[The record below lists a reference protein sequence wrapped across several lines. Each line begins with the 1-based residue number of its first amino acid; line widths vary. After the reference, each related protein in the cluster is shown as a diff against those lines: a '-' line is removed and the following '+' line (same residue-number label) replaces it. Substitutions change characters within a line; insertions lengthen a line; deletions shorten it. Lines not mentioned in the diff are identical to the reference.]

1 MYCLLICIAV
11 YVDVVNTKDV
21 IVFGDKFV
29 TQVVQV
35 SIFEPDIY
43 EVIVIA
49 SVGCQVGGDSSEFIE
64 NEKDNTVSVM
74 SKFDAV
80 TIDDES
86 PMHWNVDL
94 KF

>member
-1 MYCLLICIAV
+1 M
-11 YVDVVNTKDV
+11 
-21 IVFGDKFV
+21 
-29 TQVVQV
+29 

-43 EVIVIA
+43 DVIVIA
-49 SVGCQVGGDSSEFIE
+49 SVGCYVGGESSEFIE
-64 NEKDNTVSVM
+64 NEKDADVSAS